1 MKQTLISASIVAML
15 STGAIA
21 GNIDTAI
28 ADPVIAPPALTST
41 DWSGSYCGLSYS
53 SGGGTDAG
61 SSGSTFDYFDDTA
74 IGGFC
79 GNNWQRSNLVYGVE
93 LNVTAGSLAL
103 DDIWGGDELGTRTE
117 LRARVGYATGDA
129 LIYGFLGYGTSEYT
143 WDGIFVS
150 GGYDVA
156 GGTYGLGVDYM
167 VTDSM
172 FAGLEVSNLELKGMP
187 SDGNG
192 EHTHDINVISLR
204 IGWKFNYATPHVTR
218 EGRPYLGRPFA
229 FQAVSANCW
238 DRTSIPNALPTA

>member
-28 ADPVIAPPALTST
+28 ADPVITPPALTST

-61 SSGSTFDYFDDTA
+61 SSGSTYDYFDDTA

-79 GNNWQRSNLVYGVE
+79 GNNWQRSNLVYGGE
-93 LNVTAGSLAL
+93 LNVTAGSLAI
-103 DDIWGGDELGTRTE
+103 DNGFSDELGTRTE
-117 LRARVGYATGDA
+117 LRARVGYAMGDA
-129 LIYGFLGYGTSEYT
+129 LVYGFLGYGTSDVKWGGT
-143 WDGIFVS
+143 NP

-156 GGTYGLGVDYM
+156 GGTYGMGVDYM

-187 SDGNG
+187 TGGNG

-204 IGWKFNYATPHVTR
+204 IGWKFN
-218 EGRPYLGRPFA
+218 
-229 FQAVSANCW
+229 
-238 DRTSIPNALPTA
+238 

>member
-15 STGAIA
+15 SSGAIA

-28 ADPVIAPPALTST
+28 ADPVITPPATTVT

-79 GNNWQRSNLVYGVE
+79 GNNWQRSNLVYGGE
-93 LNVTAGSLAL
+93 LNVTAGSLAI
-103 DDIWGGDELGTRTE
+103 DGFSDELGTRTE
-117 LRARVGYATGDA
+117 LRARVGYAMGDA
-129 LIYGFLGYGTSEYT
+129 LVYGFLGYGTSDVKWGGT
-143 WDGIFVS
+143 NP

-156 GGTYGLGVDYM
+156 GGTYGMGVDYM

-187 SDGNG
+187 TGGNG

-204 IGWKFNYATPHVTR
+204 IGWKFN
-218 EGRPYLGRPFA
+218 
-229 FQAVSANCW
+229 
-238 DRTSIPNALPTA
+238 

>member
-61 SSGSTFDYFDDTA
+61 SSGSTSDYFDDTA

-79 GNNWQRSNLVYGVE
+79 GNNWQRSNLVYGGE
-93 LNVTAGSLAL
+93 LNVTAGSLAI
-103 DDIWGGDELGTRTE
+103 DGFSDELGTRTE
-117 LRARVGYATGDA
+117 LRARVGYAMGDA
-129 LIYGFLGYGTSEYT
+129 LVYGFLGYGTSDVKWGGT
-143 WDGIFVS
+143 NP

-156 GGTYGLGVDYM
+156 GGTYGMGVDYM

-187 SDGNG
+187 SGGIG

-204 IGWKFNYATPHVTR
+204 IGWKFN
-218 EGRPYLGRPFA
+218 
-229 FQAVSANCW
+229 
-238 DRTSIPNALPTA
+238 

>member
-21 GNIDTAI
+21 GNIDTAT
-28 ADPVIAPPALTST
+28 ADPVIATPPTSTST

-53 SGGGTDAG
+53 SGGGTE
-61 SSGSTFDYFDDTA
+61 SSVYYGTYDYVDDTA

-79 GNNWQRSNLVYGVE
+79 GNNWQRSNLVYGGE
-93 LNVTAGSLAL
+93 LNVTAGSLAI
-103 DDIWGGDELGTRTE
+103 DGFSDELGTRTE
-117 LRARVGYATGDA
+117 LRARVGYAMGDA
-129 LIYGFLGYGTSEYT
+129 LVYGFLGYGTSDVKWGGT
-143 WDGIFVS
+143 NP

-156 GGTYGLGVDYM
+156 GGTYGMGVDYM

-187 SDGNG
+187 TGGNG

-204 IGWKFNYATPHVTR
+204 IGWKFN
-218 EGRPYLGRPFA
+218 
-229 FQAVSANCW
+229 
-238 DRTSIPNALPTA
+238 

>member
-79 GNNWQRSNLVYGVE
+79 GNNWQRSNLVYGGE
-93 LNVTAGSLAL
+93 LNVTAGSLAI
-103 DDIWGGDELGTRTE
+103 DGFSDELGTRTE
-117 LRARVGYATGDA
+117 LRARVGYAMGDA
-129 LIYGFLGYGTSEYT
+129 LVYGFLGYGTSDLT
-143 WDGIFVS
+143 FVNT
-150 GGYDVA
+150 GTGYDVA

-167 VTDSM
+167 VTDRM
-172 FAGLEVSNLELKGMP
+172 FAGFEVSNLELTGTP
-187 SDGNG
+187 TVGTG
-192 EHTHDINVISLR
+192 HVVEYTHDITVISLR
-204 IGWKFNYATPHVTR
+204 IGWKFN
-218 EGRPYLGRPFA
+218 
-229 FQAVSANCW
+229 
-238 DRTSIPNALPTA
+238 

>member
-15 STGAIA
+15 SSGAIA
-21 GNIDTAI
+21 GNIDTAT
-28 ADPVIAPPALTST
+28 ADPVITPPTTTVT

-79 GNNWQRSNLVYGVE
+79 GNNWQRSNLVYGGE
-93 LNVTAGSLAL
+93 LNVTAGSLAI
-103 DDIWGGDELGTRTE
+103 DGFSDELGTRTE
-117 LRARVGYATGDA
+117 LRARVGYAMGDA
-129 LIYGFLGYGTSEYT
+129 LVYGFLGYGTSDVKWGGT
-143 WDGIFVS
+143 NP

-156 GGTYGLGVDYM
+156 GGTYGMGVDYM

-187 SDGNG
+187 TGGNG

-204 IGWKFNYATPHVTR
+204 IGWKFN
-218 EGRPYLGRPFA
+218 
-229 FQAVSANCW
+229 
-238 DRTSIPNALPTA
+238 

>member
-79 GNNWQRSNLVYGVE
+79 GNNWQRSNLVYGGE
-93 LNVTAGSLAL
+93 LNVTAGSLAI
-103 DDIWGGDELGTRTE
+103 DGFSDELGTRTE
-117 LRARVGYATGDA
+117 LRARVGYAMGDA
-129 LIYGFLGYGTSEYT
+129 LVYGFLGYGTSDVKWGGT
-143 WDGIFVS
+143 NP

-156 GGTYGLGVDYM
+156 GGTYGMGVDYM

-187 SDGNG
+187 TGGNG

-204 IGWKFNYATPHVTR
+204 IGWKFN
-218 EGRPYLGRPFA
+218 
-229 FQAVSANCW
+229 
-238 DRTSIPNALPTA
+238 